1 MKSTHALRILIGIL
15 FIAAGA
21 ALLLRITGIIEPLV
35 LPAYLLSWQMILIIL
50 GVFFL
55 VSEGNRST
63 GLVLL
68 IIGAVFLSKSYFG
81 IGFREIFRFA
91 IPVLFVIAGFLLIFP
106 RYMRK
111 KKRYHNRTVTDAGD
125 DLQAVH
131 IFSGGTR
138 VVQSEQFR
146 GGEVVCIFGGAD
158 IHFRDTKLA
167 PGPNVLHVSS
177 LFGGCEIFVPND
189 WTVRS
194 EATAIFAGFSD
205 KRYLADKDISA
216 DEQKTLII
224 KGFLLFSGLEVKS
237 A

>member
-1 MKSTHALRILIGIL
+1 MKPNNALRILIGVL

-21 ALLLRITGIIEPLV
+21 ILLLRIAGVNIPLV
-35 LPAYLLSWQMILIIL
+35 FPGFLFSWQMILIIL
-50 GVFFL
+50 GIFFL

-68 IIGAVFLSKSYFG
+68 IIGTVFLSKSYFG

-91 IPVLFVIAGFLLIFP
+91 IPALFVIAGFLLVFP
-106 RYMRK
+106 RYIRK
-111 KKRYHNRTVTDAGD
+111 KKRHHNSVVTDAGN

-138 VVQSEQFR
+138 MVQSDQFR

-158 IHFRDTKLA
+158 IRFRDTSLA
-167 PGPNVLHVSS
+167 PGPNVLHVSC

-189 WTVRS
+189 WTVSS
-194 EATAIFAGFSD
+194 EATTIFAGFSD
-205 KRYLADKDISA
+205 KRYLAGQKPSA
-216 DEQKTLII
+216 NEQKTLVI
-224 KGFLLFSGLEVKS
+224 KGFLLFSGVEIKS

>member
-1 MKSTHALRILIGIL
+1 MNTNNALRTLIGVL

-21 ALLLRITGIIEPLV
+21 ILLLRIAGVVIPWTFPGFLF
-35 LPAYLLSWQMILIIL
+35 SWQMILIIL
-50 GVFFL
+50 GIFFL
-55 VSEGNRST
+55 LTDGNRST

-68 IIGAVFLSKSYFG
+68 VIGTVFLSKSYFG

-91 IPVLFVIAGFLLIFP
+91 IPALFVIAGFLLIFP

-111 KKRYHNRTVTDAGD
+111 KKINRNSSATDTGN

-138 VVQSEQFR
+138 MVQSDQFR

-158 IHFRDTKLA
+158 IRFRNTSLS
-167 PGPNVLHVSS
+167 PGPNVLHVSC

-194 EATAIFAGFSD
+194 EATTVFAGFSD
-205 KRYLADKDISA
+205 KRYLADQKPSA
-216 DEQKTLII
+216 NEQKTLVI